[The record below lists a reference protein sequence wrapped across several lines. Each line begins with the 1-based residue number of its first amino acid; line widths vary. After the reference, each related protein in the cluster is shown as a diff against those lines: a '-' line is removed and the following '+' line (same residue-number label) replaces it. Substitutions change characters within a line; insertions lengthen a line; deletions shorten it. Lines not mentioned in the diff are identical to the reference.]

1 MKITL
6 RQLEVFAAIASY
18 GQVTRAAQAV
28 AMTQAAASMALADL
42 EAQLGVAL
50 FDRVGRQLRLND
62 TGRQLLPRARD
73 VLDRVQDI
81 EQLTS
86 DTSPAFD
93 LHLGASVT
101 IGNHLMPELIAH
113 IRQTYPLGR
122 VHVSR
127 FNSEQVLS
135 HLAAFRLDLGFV
147 EGYADNGEV
156 LRYPWRQDR
165 LVVFAAPRHPLA
177 GRVLT
182 LADLMNAEWV
192 MREAGSGT
200 REVFEQA
207 CLEQGFTPRLSL
219 ELEQPE
225 AIRQCVKAGLGLG
238 CLSEL
243 ELEDAF
249 RAGSLI
255 PLRTPGLT
263 MVRHLDVVI
272 NRHKF
277 VSHGIAA
284 VLRACGID
292 PVARV
297 ARPHEGAA

>member
-42 EAQLGVAL
+42 EAQLGVML

-62 TGRQLLPRARD
+62 SGRELLPRARE

-81 EQLTS
+81 EQLADS
-86 DTSPAFD
+86 TSPVFD

-101 IGNHLMPELIAH
+101 IGNHLMPALIAR
-113 IRQTYPLGR
+113 IKAEYPQGR

-127 FNSEQVLS
+127 YNSEQVLA

-147 EGYADNGEV
+147 EGFADNGEV
-156 LRYPWRQDR
+156 RRLSWRQDR
-165 LVVFAAPRHPLA
+165 LVVFAAPDYPLV
-177 GRVLT
+177 GRVCALPD
-182 LADLMNAEWV
+182 LAQAEWV
-192 MREAGSGT
+192 LREAGSGT

-207 CLEQGFTPRLSL
+207 CLEHGFSPRVAL

-249 RAGSLI
+249 RAGSLV
-255 PLRTPGLT
+255 PLQTPDLT
-263 MVRHLDVVI
+263 MLRHLDVVI
-272 NRHKF
+272 NGHKF
-277 VSHGIAA
+277 ISHGIAA
-284 VLRACGID
+284 VLNACGID
-292 PVARV
+292 SARLD
-297 ARPHEGAA
+297 AERS

>member
-6 RQLEVFAAIASY
+6 RQLEVFAAIASH

-42 EAQLGVAL
+42 EAQLGVML

-62 TGRQLLPRARD
+62 SGRELLPRACE

-81 EQLTS
+81 EQLS
-86 DTSPAFD
+86 GSTSPAFD

-101 IGNHLMPELIAH
+101 IGNHLMPALIAR
-113 IRQTYPLGR
+113 IKAEYPQGR

-127 FNSEQVLS
+127 YNSEQVLA

-147 EGYADNGEV
+147 EGFADNGEV
-156 LRYPWRQDR
+156 QRFPWRQDR
-165 LVVFAAPRHPLA
+165 LVAFAAPGHPLVGQVCA
-177 GRVLT
+177 LPD
-182 LADLMNAEWV
+182 LAQAEWV
-192 MREAGSGT
+192 LREAGSGT

-207 CLEQGFTPRLSL
+207 CLERGFSPRVAL

-249 RAGSLI
+249 RAGSLV
-255 PLRTPGLT
+255 PLQTPDLV
-263 MVRHLDVVI
+263 MLRHLDVVI

-277 VSHGIAA
+277 ISHSISA
-284 VLRACGID
+284 VLHACEIDAAELRAG
-292 PVARV
+292 P
-297 ARPHEGAA
+297 G